1 MSQAKRV
8 LGAQGEELVARW
20 YRARGYTV
28 VDRNWRCRDGE
39 LDVIVERDGTIVF
52 CEVKTRSSAAFG
64 TGLDAVTQVK
74 QLRIRRLAAQWLLT
88 RAPARRR
95 RQVRFD
101 VAAVTGDVIDVVEGA
116 F

>member
-1 MSQAKRV
+1 MTQGRRA

-39 LDVIVERDGTIVF
+39 LDVIAERDGTVVF

-64 TGLDAVTQVK
+64 TGLDAVTRVK

-88 RAPARRR
+88 RAGRRR
-95 RQVRFD
+95 PRHVRFD
-101 VAAVTGDVIDVVEGA
+101 VAAVTGQTIDVVEGA

>member
-39 LDVIVERDGTIVF
+39 LDLILERDGTIVF
-52 CEVKTRSSAAFG
+52 CEVKTRSSSAFG
-64 TGLDAVTQVK
+64 TGLDAVTRVK

-88 RAPARRR
+88 RGPARRP

-101 VAAVTGDVIDVVEGA
+101 VAAVTAEAIEVVEGA

>member
-1 MSQAKRV
+1 MTQGRRA

-64 TGLDAVTQVK
+64 TGLDAVTRVK
-74 QLRIRRLAAQWLLT
+74 QLRIRRLAAQWLRT
-88 RAPARRR
+88 RASGRRP
-95 RQVRFD
+95 RQLRFD
-101 VAAVTGDVIDVVEGA
+101 VAAVTGDVIEVVEGA

>member
-1 MSQAKRV
+1 MSQANRV
-8 LGAQGEELVARW
+8 LGARGEELVARW
-20 YRARGYTV
+20 YQARGYTV

-39 LDVIVERDGTIVF
+39 LDVIVERDGTVVF

-64 TGLDAVTQVK
+64 TGLDAVTRVK

-88 RAPARRR
+88 RASARRP

-101 VAAVTGDVIDVVEGA
+101 VAAVTGDAIEVVEAA

>member
-1 MSQAKRV
+1 MTQGRRV
-8 LGAQGEELVARW
+8 LGAHGEELVARW
-20 YRARGYTV
+20 YRARGYML

-39 LDVIVERDGTIVF
+39 LDVIVERDGTVVF

-64 TGLDAVTQVK
+64 TGLDAVTRVK

-88 RAPARRR
+88 RVPGRRP
-95 RQVRFD
+95 RQIRFD
-101 VAAVTGDVIDVVEGA
+101 VAAVTGEEIDVVEGA